1 MKQWKGEACTENIP
15 VTADFLSEAL
25 EAGGCPPEIVVKY
38 GIALDEVVDN
48 IIIHGDA
55 REIRIT
61 CSVGAGQVQ
70 VTVWDDGS
78 AFDPTRQSD
87 PLLTG
92 GAEERALGGLG
103 IYLVKKLMDEV
114 SYSREG
120 DANRLRLVKS
130 LG

>member
-1 MKQWKGEACTENIP
+1 M
-15 VTADFLSEAL
+15 
-25 EAGGCPPEIVVKY
+25 VKY
-38 GIALDEVVDN
+38 GIALDEVVAN

-55 REIRIT
+55 REIGIT

-78 AFDPTRQSD
+78 VFDPTRQSD

-114 SYSREG
+114 SYNRE
-120 DANRLRLVKS
+120 DDENRLRLVKN